1 MDSAKYTGRLK
12 EILERKEKRKE
23 ILEKELLFLVKQ
35 LIKFGAKKIVLFGSL
50 RENKIDFNSD
60 IDLLVIM
67 PSSKPGKEWM
77 SFLYENLERNV
88 ASDLITFNET
98 EFAKELEY
106 NSFLRNI
113 IKRGKVLHEA

>member
-1 MDSAKYTGRLK
+1 MESAKYTGRLK

-50 RENKIDFNSD
+50 RENNIDFNSD

-67 PSSKPGKEWM
+67 PSSKPGK
-77 SFLYENLERNV
+77 NLLKN
-88 ASDLITFNET
+88 
-98 EFAKELEY
+98 
-106 NSFLRNI
+106 
-113 IKRGKVLHEA
+113 